1 MAVVSTLRASPEA
14 PDEEGAAKYAD
25 QEALMALQESLSQQQ
40 QEHERLIGTVAHL
53 SNELEVNKEHVKV
66 SVGSLCSGVRLVSF
80 VGPLILVY
88 LILYIHNVMCLSAVY
103 VCICYSE

>member
-1 MAVVSTLRASPEA
+1 MAAVSTLRASPEA

-88 LILYIHNVMCLSAVY
+88 LIQCHVSLSSV
-103 VCICYSE
+103 CYSE